1 MKKKNILSLILLL
14 LFCFP
19 LLGTD
24 RVITLK
30 TENLD
35 DVIGIYS
42 FLRNSKG
49 EIFLFSHRMSKIFKF
64 KPDGSFEKSFCQK
77 GEGPGEIRRV
87 FSMSHNPVND
97 YLYLPEY
104 YSRGKG

>member
-1 MKKKNILSLILLL
+1 MKKENILSVFLLL

-30 TENLD
+30 TGDLD
-35 DVIGIYS
+35 DVLEISS
-42 FLRNSKG
+42 FLMNSKG
-49 EIFLFSHRMSKIFKF
+49 EIFLFSHRMLKVFKF
-64 KPDGSFEKSFCQK
+64 KPDGTFEKSFCQK

-87 FSMSHNPVND
+87 FFMFHNPVND
-97 YLYLPEY
+97 
-104 YSRGKG
+104 